1 MVSLLVR
8 VCLLIGCLV
17 LPAGSISAPITSPA
31 YASPEPAGRN
41 CGSTT
46 LLAHSAG
53 PAGKSPFIQNE
64 TRWDDSR
71 NIAIGTPTAPQRTP
85 AVAVAPDG
93 TLHMLFTDER
103 NGNDD
108 IYAARSSDDD
118 QTWSAGMNVS
128 DDVTGSRQT
137 NPAGWIAPDNTVH
150 VVWNDNRGGLNDI
163 YTARSS
169 DGGQTWSANIRV
181 NLDTGTA
188 LKSAPLL
195 TGTSDALLAGW
206 VQKSDPDARRGDL
219 VAVRSTD
226 GGQTWIRVNRINI
239 LANAVLDGGFSL
251 IADPATGRLYAAWIG
266 IPAGS
271 AEAIQVLMSAS
282 DDDGQT
288 WSDPMQVNDP
298 AEDAAKAAPALAV
311 DTANN
316 LLLVAWE
323 DYREFAP
330 VVRLVSSS
338 DGQTWS
344 SSIQVSADDGAAY
357 TPRLVI
363 DSRGTGHCIFC
374 QENTTGGHIYAA
386 EIDRSNRVMR
396 EQISADPIGAGDSL
410 PALTIN
416 DKNTLYAFWTNSTVN
431 GEGIF
436 TARRSDI
443 SQVFLPLIQQ

>member
-8 VCLLIGCLV
+8 FCLLTGCLV
-17 LPAGSISAPITSPA
+17 LPAGSISAPTTSSVH
-31 YASPEPAGRN
+31 ASPEPAGRN

-46 LLAHSAG
+46 LLTYSHGAAG
-53 PAGKSPFIQNE
+53 SNPLLQNE
-64 TRWDDSR
+64 ERWDDSR
-71 NIAIGTPTAPQRTP
+71 NVAIGTPTAPQRTP

-108 IYAARSSDDD
+108 IYAAHSSDGG
-118 QTWSAGMNVS
+118 QTWSAGVNVS

-137 NPAGWIAPDNTVH
+137 NPAIWIAPDNTVH
-150 VVWNDNRGGLNDI
+150 VVWNDNRDGLNHI

-169 DGGQTWSANIRV
+169 DGGQTWSANIQA

-195 TGTSDALLAGW
+195 TGTSDVLLAGW
-206 VQKSDPDARRGDL
+206 VQKSDPGATRGDL

-226 GGQTWIRVNRINI
+226 GGQTWVRVNQINI

-251 IADPATGRLYAAWIG
+251 IADSSTGRLYAAWIG

-271 AEAIQVLMSAS
+271 GNATLVLTSFS

-316 LLLVAWE
+316 VLLVAWE
-323 DYREFAP
+323 DYREFMP
-330 VVRLVSSS
+330 MVRLVSSS

-344 SSIQVSADDGAAY
+344 SSIQLSTDDVAAY
-357 TPRLVI
+357 DPRLVI

-374 QENTTGGHIYAA
+374 QENTTSGHIYAA

-396 EQISADPIGAGDSL
+396 EQISDEPIGASESL
-410 PALTIN
+410 LALTIN
-416 DKNTLYAFWTNSTVN
+416 DENTLYAFWTNSTVN

-436 TARRSDI
+436 TARRPDTP
-443 SQVFLPLIQQ
+443 QVFLPLILQ